1 MYNLRATC
9 PWKSRVTNKTLQIF
23 AKVLSRLRVCYF
35 SRWTRGKNIFQS
47 FLFTTNRITKYSL
60 DCFLSSRGQKM
71 SKDFLS
77 SVLCQIIVSNLK
89 NACAQSDRINNAR
102 RLEGS
107 WNQKKKTNIQ
117 TSDLLKLTSRD
128 AAPESPASSKARIAL
143 KDFWT
148 RSRTEQGEVRRE
160 AYFWKRWF
168 PITFFASEA
177 FLNQKHNKHASQ

>member
-47 FLFTTNRITKYSL
+47 FSFTTNRITKYSL

-77 SVLCQIIVSNLK
+77 CVLCEIVSNLK
-89 NACAQSDRINNAR
+89 NACAQSDGINNAR
-102 RLEGS
+102 RLERS
-107 WNQKKKTNIQ
+107 WNQKNTNKQ

-128 AAPESPASSKARIAL
+128 AAPESPASTKARIAL

-148 RSRTEQGEVRRE
+148 SSRIQQSEVRRE

-177 FLNQKHNKHASQ
+177 FLNQKHNKHASQE

>member
-89 NACAQSDRINNAR
+89 NSCAQSDGINNAR
-102 RLEGS
+102 RLERS
-107 WNQKKKTNIQ
+107 WNPKNKQTNKHQIYLSLPVEMQ
-117 TSDLLKLTSRD
+117 LLKARHQVR
-128 AAPESPASSKARIAL
+128 PESL
-143 KDFWT
+143 
-148 RSRTEQGEVRRE
+148 
-160 AYFWKRWF
+160 
-168 PITFFASEA
+168 
-177 FLNQKHNKHASQ
+177 

>member
-23 AKVLSRLRVCYF
+23 ASVLSRLRVCYF

-60 DCFLSSRGQKM
+60 DRFLSRRRQKM

-89 NACAQSDRINNAR
+89 NACAQSDGINNAR
-102 RLEGS
+102 LLERS
-107 WNQKKKTNIQ
+107 WNQKKKQTNKHQIYLSLPVEMQ
-117 TSDLLKLTSRD
+117 LLKARHQVR
-128 AAPESPASSKARIAL
+128 PESL
-143 KDFWT
+143 
-148 RSRTEQGEVRRE
+148 
-160 AYFWKRWF
+160 
-168 PITFFASEA
+168 
-177 FLNQKHNKHASQ
+177 